1 MYIDDLPIWGK
12 FYLYKLL
19 PTVVLILLNIYI
31 WNLGIVG
38 EVDEINNKYYIWTHK
53 KFDIGSN
60 DHHIVDVNLTSE
72 TKVELKVNTNIEFT
86 YEINWKMSPIT
97 YKDRFNKYL
106 DPKFFQH
113 RVS

>member
-1 MYIDDLPIWGK
+1 MDFINYKYI
-12 FYLYKLL
+12 
-19 PTVVLILLNIYI
+19 I

-38 EVDEINNKYYIWTHK
+38 EVDETNNKYYIWTHK
-53 KFDIGSN
+53 KFDIGFN
-60 DHHIVDVNLTSE
+60 EDHIVDVNLTSE
-72 TKVELKVNTNIEFT
+72 TKVELKANTNIEFT
-86 YEINWKMSPIT
+86 YEINWKSSPIT